1 LIFLVLGRGKMGRL
15 IADVALERGH
25 TAHLIGGEENRNAAA
40 LTPQALAQ
48 VDVVIDFTTP
58 AAVIPNLRACL
69 TSGSRVVVGTTGWY
83 EKVDEMRALCEQ
95 HKAGL
100 LYGANF
106 SVGVQVIYHLAEAL
120 GRLAR
125 GYSISIDET
134 HHAGKKDVPSG
145 TAYAIKRVIERAN
158 SERANSEAANTVLEV
173 EIASH
178 REGEAM
184 GTHVVTARSADDLI
198 EIKHEAFSRR
208 GFAEG
213 ALRAAEWLAG
223 KTGCYDFSEIYPRLG

>member
-1 LIFLVLGRGKMGRL
+1 MVFLVLGRGKMGRL

-25 TAHLIGGEENRNAAA
+25 TARLIGGEENRNAAA
-40 LTPQALAQ
+40 LTPQMLAQ

-58 AAVIPNLRACL
+58 TAIIPNLRACL
-69 TSGSRVVVGTTGWY
+69 TSGARIVVGTTGWY
-83 EKVDEMRALCEQ
+83 DKLDEMRALSDE
-95 HKAGL
+95 HNAGL

-106 SVGVQVIYHLAEAL
+106 SVGVQVMYRLAEAL

-134 HHAGKKDVPSG
+134 HHAGKKDAPSG
-145 TAYAIKRVIERAN
+145 TAISIQH
-158 SERANSEAANTVLEV
+158 VLESANPELQV
-173 EIASH
+173 SITSH
-178 REGEAM
+178 REGEAT
-184 GTHVVTARSADDLI
+184 GTHVVTARSTDDLI

-213 ALRAAEWLAG
+213 AVRAAEWLADKRG
-223 KTGCYDFSEIYPRLG
+223 FYEFSEVYPRLK

>member
-1 LIFLVLGRGKMGRL
+1 MVLLILGRGKMGRL

-25 TAHLIGGEENRNAAA
+25 TASLIGGEENRDAVA

-58 AAVIPNLRACL
+58 VAVIPNLRACL
-69 TSGSRVVVGTTGWY
+69 AAGSRIVVGTTGWY
-83 EKVDEMRALCEQ
+83 DKLDEMRALSKQ
-95 HKAGL
+95 HNAGL
-100 LYGANF
+100 VYGANF
-106 SVGVQVIYHLAEAL
+106 SVGVQVMYRLAEAL
-120 GRLAR
+120 GRLAH

-134 HHAGKKDVPSG
+134 HHAGKKDAPSG
-145 TAYAIKRVIERAN
+145 TAHSIQRILELAN
-158 SERANSEAANTVLEV
+158 PALKVPIT
-173 EIASH
+173 SH

-184 GTHVVTARSADDLI
+184 GTHIVTARSTDDLI

-213 ALRAAEWLAG
+213 AVRAAEWLAG
-223 KTGCYDFSEIYPRLG
+223 KTGCYDFSEVYPQLG